1 MILSFCQIQMT
12 HINGIQQGTS
22 VADFLH
28 FPQTYSDGVFYLN
41 VNVLKLT
48 VQWSNICH
56 DTRFVARKHLSVEYI
71 NHLIYKDDTYS
82 APPPLLLNLTLLK
95 MLIHEMS
102 YQP

>member
-1 MILSFCQIQMT
+1 MT

-82 APPPLLLNLTLLK
+82 APPPPPPTKFNFTQNVN
-95 MLIHEMS
+95 S
-102 YQP
+102 

>member
-1 MILSFCQIQMT
+1 MT
-12 HINGIQQGTS
+12 HINGILQGTS

-48 VQWSNICH
+48 VQWSDICH

-71 NHLIYKDDTYS
+71 NHLIYKDDTYFKI
-82 APPPLLLNLTLLK
+82 LLRLTLLT
-95 MLIHEMS
+95 MLIHKMS
-102 YQP
+102 CQS